1 MEASDEQQQIVD
13 AVVEGKNVC
22 VDAVAGS
29 GKTTTLLFIG
39 DALPDK
45 KIAVI
50 TYNSRLK
57 TETREKVKEYG
68 FTNMNVHSYHSYGKM
83 YYMDP
88 CLTDTELIKIVAS
101 NTPPLAHK
109 KAPAFDIF
117 VLDEAQDMTPIYF
130 HFVCKAFRDSGA
142 KQFVVLG
149 DHLQCIYDFP
159 QKGADVRFLTLA
171 ERLFSSPVE
180 WVKRTLHT
188 SYRLTKSMEYFVN
201 ECMLGYP
208 RMKTIKEKCQAVR
221 YLTGDPFDKMPKYI
235 CDEIGFLLTTR
246 MCKPDDIFIL
256 APSIRSKNEKN
267 PVKLLEN
274 ELVKQG
280 RPCYVP
286 FSDDEELRDK
296 VLNGKI
302 VFSSFHQSKGLER
315 KYVFVLS
322 FSASFYFTCRDA
334 AKTVCPPLLYVAAT
348 RAMEALYLCGEDR
361 ANAPLPFLNM
371 DALESKYID
380 VIAVSKK
387 RKGDT
392 PPVTPPDDVMTL
404 KRVTELI
411 RFMPEQTVMLI
422 MELCRMKVITEPSQ
436 AVQIEG
442 IINTGD
448 GRTEAVSDLNGIAI
462 PTMYEHRFRGTISIQ
477 EDIKDKF
484 IAQMQTIVDDDL
496 RKDLEASLKEP
507 KKPADYLLLANVYSA
522 YISGFLFKVKQIK
535 KYDWL
540 PVKTMETLL
549 DILTRTVGRENDKQ
563 SFEHTLSLVGYVW
576 RKKSLQVEGRADLL
590 DSTTLWELKC
600 VDSIKA
606 EHCIQLALYA
616 WLWQKVEYSKKGRR
630 RFCIHNIRTGEV
642 QELQGVENLDYI
654 MESVLDSHFRTADK
668 VDDETFIARI
678 RAGVKS
684 ASPLASSSLTASPA
698 ATHPVCLIVDD

>member
-1 MEASDEQQQIVD
+1 MPLNPSEEQNEIVKS
-13 AVVEGKNVC
+13 VVEGKNVC

-39 DALPDK
+39 QALPTK

-68 FTNMNVHSYHSYGKM
+68 LINMKVHSYHSYGKM
-83 YYMDP
+83 FYTDP
-88 CLTDTELIKIVAS
+88 CLTDTEIIKIVDS
-101 NTPPLAHK
+101 NVSPKRTTE
-109 KAPAFDIF
+109 FDIF
-117 VLDEAQDMTPIYF
+117 ILDEAQDMTPIYF
-130 HFVCKAFRDSGA
+130 HFVCKTFRDSGA

-171 ERLFSSPVE
+171 ERIFPSPIE

-208 RMKTIKEKCQAVR
+208 RMKTSEAKQKCQPVK
-221 YLTGDPFDKMPKYI
+221 YLTGDPFDKIPKFI
-235 CDEIGFLLTTR
+235 CEEITTLINAR
-246 MCKPDDIFIL
+246 MCKHDDIFIL

-280 RPCYVP
+280 FPCYVP
-286 FSDDEELRDK
+286 FSDDEELRDQ
-296 VLNGKI
+296 VLHGKI

-322 FSASFYFTCRDA
+322 FSASFYFTFRDA
-334 AKTVCPPLLYVAAT
+334 SRTVCPPLLYVAAT
-348 RAMEALYLCGEDR
+348 RAMECLYLCGEDR
-361 ANAPLPFLNM
+361 SSSPLPFLNM
-371 DALESKYID
+371 DTIGTPSKYID
-380 VIAVSKK
+380 IIAVSKK

-404 KRVTELI
+404 KRVTDLI
-411 RFMPEQTVMLI
+411 RFMPEQTVMMI
-422 MELCRMKVITEPSQ
+422 MDLCRMKVITEASETI
-436 AVQIEG
+436 QIDS
-442 IINTGD
+442 IIETGE
-448 GRTEAVSDLNGIAI
+448 GRTEAVADLNGIAI
-462 PTMYEHRFRGTISIQ
+462 PTIYEHRFRGTISIQ
-477 EDIKDKF
+477 DDIKEQF
-484 IAQMQTIVDDDL
+484 INQLQKDSIVDEEL
-496 RKDLEASLKEP
+496 KANLESVLKEP
-507 KKPADYLLLANVYSA
+507 KTPADYLLLANVYSS

-535 KYDWL
+535 KYTWL
-540 PVKTMETLL
+540 PVKTMEKLL
-549 DILTRTVGRENDKQ
+549 SVLTNTIGKKDNEKQ
-563 SFEHTLSLVGYVW
+563 TFEETLSLVGYVW
-576 RKKSLQVEGRADLL
+576 RKKTLQIEGRADLI

-616 WLWQKVEYSKKGRR
+616 WLWQTVCYNIKGRR

-642 QELQGVENLDYI
+642 QELQGVENLEYI
-654 MESVLDSHFRTADK
+654 AEAVLDSHFRTADK
-668 VDDETFIARI
+668 IDDDTFIKKI
-678 RAGVKS
+678 TNFKVK
-684 ASPLASSSLTASPA
+684 PA
-698 ATHPVCLIVDD
+698 PTHPVCLFVSDD